1 MDKVKY
7 IKKLEARLKE
17 NRISKKQFDAAV
29 LEVNKT
35 ISEKPVAEKPVAEK
49 PAAEKPDTKKPVVE
63 KPAARVPKK
72 VVVTPI
78 SRPTGIKRPITQP
91 KSNKN
96 KKTLGLIGLLLVS
109 IIIISV
115 YSLNKFSNSTET
127 PITNQNLISDST
139 SLASND
145 IEPIVTE
152 EQQAPESSENL
163 IEEASEPITEIE
175 EIEETENSEEI
186 VYATKPPPVIEN
198 TIAKI
203 KEFETYHTLNERE
216 KVNHFIKKV
225 IDRKYSKS
233 LSKKELEEYNTI
245 LQDAFSEFY
254 KISEQLD
261 QETICEQLSSFK
273 SEFKNNGITMN
284 QEKYKQLK
292 GKGDC

>member
-35 ISEKPVAEKPVAEK
+35 ISEKPVEEKPVEK
-49 PAAEKPDTKKPVVE
+49 PATKKPVAE

-96 KKTLGLIGLLLVS
+96 KKTLRLIGLLLLS

-115 YSLNKFSNSTET
+115 YSLNKGSNSTET
-127 PITNQNLISDST
+127 PITGQNLISDST

-152 EQQAPESSENL
+152 EQQSPESSENL
-163 IEEASEPITEIE
+163 IEEVSEPIT

-186 VYATKPPPVIEN
+186 VYATKPAPVIQN
-198 TIAKI
+198 TITKI

-225 IDRKYSKS
+225 IDRKYSKP

-254 KISEQLD
+254 KISGQLD
-261 QETICEQLSSFK
+261 QETICEQLSSFI
-273 SEFKNNGITMN
+273 SEFKNNRVTMDQN
-284 QEKYKQLK
+284 KYKQLK
-292 GKGDC
+292 KRGDDC